1 MSKTTAAPSA
11 ATIEALKKAAL
22 EAAKKKFGEG
32 SLDMSVEGG
41 AKTATKE
48 PEPAIVWPTLP
59 AYAEATE
66 KYSKLFP
73 EEYKSLSVSQPDFDV
88 PVFKGY
94 AYPEHMTHYIPKESD
109 YKADPQ
115 LCYDAVLAYSQGSVT
130 HLVGWPGT
138 GKSNGIPVLMAHR
151 IGLPLLRLGL
161 NKKGMMLD
169 DLIGREAIKQ
179 SSEGTIT
186 GHRDGLLVGWV
197 EHPCIILADEFAR
210 ANAEITNGLMS
221 LMERN
226 GTLIIENRSPSIIR
240 RHHHCWIVASDN
252 VKGLGDGL
260 DRMVG
265 TDMLDNA
272 VLDRFEVTLEVDYLP
287 AKDQE
292 ALIHQWFADFPTS
305 EATKIVK
312 FGLLVQEGFKK
323 GTLPVSFSPRSLKEV
338 ARYAILHQDTGMAIR
353 KVMLNKVAEESDVA
367 ALKEMYRT
375 AFGKQLP

>member
-1 MSKTTAAPSA
+1 MSTTTAPSA

-32 SLDMSVEGG
+32 ALNMSVDSESATTPKKEEPVTLWPDVTLG
-41 AKTATKE
+41 ATG
-48 PEPAIVWPTLP
+48 
-59 AYAEATE
+59 TE
-66 KYSKLFP
+66 KYSVLFP
-73 EEYKSLSVSQPDFDV
+73 NEFAGLTIPQQDFDV
-88 PVFKGY
+88 PTYRDY
-94 AYPEHMTHYIPKESD
+94 AFPEHMQHYIPKESD

-115 LCYDAVLAYSQGSVT
+115 LCYDAVLAYAQGSVT

-138 GKSNGIPVLMAHR
+138 GKSNGIPVLMAQR

-179 SSEGTIT
+179 SSEGTVT

-226 GTLIIENRSPSIIR
+226 GCLIIENRHPSLIR
-240 RHHHCWIVASDN
+240 RHEHCWIVASDN

-272 VLDRFEVTLEVDYLP
+272 VLDRFEITLEVDYLP
-287 AKDQE
+287 EQDQV
-292 ALIHQWFADFPTS
+292 ALIHQWFADFPKA

-312 FGLLVQEGFKK
+312 FALLVQEGFKK
-323 GTLPVSFSPRSLKEV
+323 GVLPVSFSPRSLREV
-338 ARYAILHQDTGMAIR
+338 ARYSILHKDCGIALR
-353 KVMLNKVAEESDVA
+353 KVMMNKVAEESDVA

-375 AFGKQLP
+375 AFGKSMP